1 MGEHH
6 WKGNRRYAKAD
17 VYALADLIRE
27 YQLSFAV
34 ACLYRTLCEQCDYRN
49 LVYVGSITELYEL
62 TGLSRKTV
70 TKYLDEL
77 CDKKL
82 IARMPAPVGSRQTLF
97 DVSRA
102 YWELIVPNEETPW
115 SLAKKA
121 TKERQLGPDRAPGAS
136 PTRQMTRSTWENT
149 TFGGSEAA
157 RREESEATSYS
168 NQTLQEEVWSSD
180 PGQLFD
186 QVTQRYTQGFARQQL
201 EGELRKLGL
210 EPDDDWRA
218 ASSSKGLD
226 RQVVKGFMSVI
237 DEFRDF

>member
-49 LVYVGSITELYEL
+49 LVYGGSITELHEL
-62 TGLSRKTV
+62 TGLTRKTV

-82 IARMPAPVGSRQTLF
+82 ITRLPTPVGSRQTHF
-97 DVSRA
+97 DVSSA
-102 YWELIVPNEETPW
+102 YSELIVPNEETPRAR
-115 SLAKKA
+115 AKKA
-121 TKERQLGPDRAPGAS
+121 AKEQKMETDGAPGAS
-136 PTRQMTRSTWENT
+136 STRQMTRLTWENT

-157 RREESEATSYS
+157 RREESEGTSYS
-168 NQTLQEEVWSSD
+168 NQSLQQEEWSSH

-186 QVTQRYTQGFARQQL
+186 QISQEYSFAHQRL
-201 EGELRKLGL
+201 EQELRQLGL
-210 EPDDDWRA
+210 DPDDDWCE
-218 ASSSKGLD
+218 ASFSNGLD
-226 RQVVKGFMSVI
+226 QRIVEAFMSVVH
-237 DEFRDF
+237 EFRDF

>member
-1 MGEHH
+1 M
-6 WKGNRRYAKAD
+6 
-17 VYALADLIRE
+17 
-27 YQLSFAV
+27 
-34 ACLYRTLCEQCDYRN
+34 
-49 LVYVGSITELYEL
+49 
-62 TGLSRKTV
+62 
-70 TKYLDEL
+70 
-77 CDKKL
+77 
-82 IARMPAPVGSRQTLF
+82 
-97 DVSRA
+97 SRA

-136 PTRQMTRSTWENT
+136 PTRQMTRLTWENM

-168 NQTLQEEVWSSD
+168 NQTFQEEVWSSD

-186 QVTQRYTQGFARQQL
+186 QVTQRCTQGFARQQL

-218 ASSSKGLD
+218 ASFSKGLD

>member
-49 LVYVGSITELYEL
+49 LVYGGSITELHEL

-102 YWELIVPNEETPW
+102 YWELIVPNEETPRAR
-115 SLAKKA
+115 AKKA
-121 TKERQLGPDRAPGAS
+121 AKSNRWKPTAPGVPS
-136 PTRQMTRSTWENT
+136 TLQMLTQPGKHQFWRKR
-149 TFGGSEAA
+149 GSEEGKRGNQSQQPKPSAA
-157 RREESEATSYS
+157 E
-168 NQTLQEEVWSSD
+168 WSSHPD
-180 PGQLFD
+180 TPRPDHPGAQLRSAPTW
-186 QVTQRYTQGFARQQL
+186 Q
-201 EGELRKLGL
+201 ELRKLGQ
-210 EPDDDWRA
+210 
-218 ASSSKGLD
+218 S
-226 RQVVKGFMSVI
+226 
-237 DEFRDF
+237 

>member
-49 LVYVGSITELYEL
+49 LVYGGSVTELHEL

-82 IARMPAPVGSRQTLF
+82 ITRLPTPVGSRQTLY
-97 DVSRA
+97 DVSTA
-102 YWELIVPNEETPW
+102 YSKLIVPNEETPRAR
-115 SLAKKA
+115 AKKA
-121 TKERQLGPDRAPGAS
+121 AKEQQMETDSAPGAS
-136 PTRQMTRSTWENT
+136 STRQMTHSTRENT
-149 TFGGSEAA
+149 TFGGREAS
-157 RREESEATSYS
+157 RREESEATSDS
-168 NQTLQEEVWSSD
+168 NQSLQEEEWSSD

-218 ASSSKGLD
+218 ASFSKGLD
-226 RQVVKGFMSVI
+226 QQIVEAFMSVVH
-237 DEFRDF
+237 EFRDF